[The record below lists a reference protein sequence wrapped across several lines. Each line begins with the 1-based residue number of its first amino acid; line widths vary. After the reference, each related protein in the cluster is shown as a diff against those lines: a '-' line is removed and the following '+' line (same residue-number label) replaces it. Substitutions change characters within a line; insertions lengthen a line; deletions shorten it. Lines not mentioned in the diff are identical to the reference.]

1 MLFPL
6 LGEQMSDADFRY
18 LDLIWGEFVAKWPIW
33 MQKVGGNKSQL
44 PLRRYRNYSNVA
56 TVITATSLG

>member
-6 LGEQMSDADFRY
+6 LGEQMSDAEFHY
-18 LDLIWGEFVAKWPIW
+18 SDLIWGGICYQIAYLNAES
-33 MQKVGGNKSQL
+33 GGNKSQL